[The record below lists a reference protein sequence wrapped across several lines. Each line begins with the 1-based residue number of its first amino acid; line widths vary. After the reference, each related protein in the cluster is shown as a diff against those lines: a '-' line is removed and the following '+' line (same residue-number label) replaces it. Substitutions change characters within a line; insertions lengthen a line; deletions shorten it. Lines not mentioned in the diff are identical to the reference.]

1 MSSMAQFASQVTPK
15 NMKEYRTI
23 RLPKELL
30 DKVEKK
36 LVGRFG
42 FTSIAD
48 VAKDGMRRSLW
59 TYAGEPLTEES
70 ES

>member
-1 MSSMAQFASQVTPK
+1 MSSMAQFESQVTPK
-15 NMKEYRTI
+15 NMKYRTI

-30 DKVEKK
+30 DRVEQK

-48 VAKDGMRRSLW
+48 VAKSGIRRALW
-59 TYAGEPLTEES
+59 TYAGEPLTKENES
-70 ES
+70 